1 MFRTERDGTV
11 NVRAGVSVGHVRR
24 GVRRPRAVSDD
35 EAQEIPVEPIPS
47 TSTVANQYVLL
58 LFFSF
63 RQFVKKFCLGLKM
76 VRQLKCHLVS
86 DGA

>member
-24 GVRRPRAVSDD
+24 GVRCSRAVSDD

-58 LFFSF
+58 LFFLLDNLLRSF
-63 RQFVKKFCLGLKM
+63 V
-76 VRQLKCHLVS
+76 
-86 DGA
+86 